1 MKLHDTIAAIATP
14 VGSGGIAILRIS
26 GKDAQTILAKVG
38 TAKNKKPVSLWESHK
53 LTLCHIHPENRA
65 DQPLDQALAVIMRA
79 PHSYTGEDVAE
90 IHCHGGFFAA
100 NQILKHLLDAGAR
113 LAEPGEF
120 TRRAFL
126 NGKTSLN
133 EAEAVM
139 DLIDASSDLGLT
151 NAARSLNGALSAQLT
166 ALREGVMA
174 LTAHISA
181 TADYPEEVEP
191 PTREETA
198 AQLREIR
205 ANIQTLLDTFET
217 GRMLQDGVLTVIVG
231 RPNVGKSSLLNT
243 LLRTERAIVTDIP
256 GTTRDVIEESIA
268 VGGMR
273 LRLMDTAGMRS
284 DADTVEQIGIDRAKE
299 HMQKADLC
307 LFVID
312 SSRPL
317 EEEDYAIANALSGK
331 RVLAL
336 LNKTDKPPC
345 ITEEDAA
352 KALQLPASCIL
363 KTAVPKDGAAQGIPD
378 LEDAIR
384 RLLLSQ
390 RVNAGQVCLS
400 NARQRDALTKAMDA
414 LVHAIGANEGAMPFD
429 LLYVDLED
437 VLSALGEVTGQT
449 VREEIIDEVFGRFCV
464 GK

>member
-1 MKLHDTIAAIATP
+1 
-14 VGSGGIAILRIS
+14 
-26 GKDAQTILAKVG
+26 
-38 TAKNKKPVSLWESHK
+38 
-53 LTLCHIHPENRA
+53 
-65 DQPLDQALAVIMRA
+65 
-79 PHSYTGEDVAE
+79 
-90 IHCHGGFFAA
+90 
-100 NQILKHLLDAGAR
+100 
-113 LAEPGEF
+113 
-120 TRRAFL
+120 
-126 NGKTSLN
+126 
-133 EAEAVM
+133 
-139 DLIDASSDLGLT
+139 
-151 NAARSLNGALSAQLT
+151 
-166 ALREGVMA
+166 
-174 LTAHISA
+174 
-181 TADYPEEVEP
+181 
-191 PTREETA
+191 
-198 AQLREIR
+198 
-205 ANIQTLLDTFET
+205 
-217 GRMLQDGVLTVIVG
+217 
-231 RPNVGKSSLLNT
+231 
-243 LLRTERAIVTDIP
+243 
-256 GTTRDVIEESIA
+256 
-268 VGGMR
+268 
-273 LRLMDTAGMRS
+273 MRS

-400 NARQRDALTKAMDA
+400 NARQRDALTKAMAA